1 MSREKKQSFIGGV
14 TIMAVST
21 VFVKICGALYK
32 IPLNNILGEDGITHF
47 TTAYNIYALL
57 LTISTAGL
65 PLALSKLISE
75 AHATNRRTQM
85 RRCFYAAMSLFV
97 ALGAAGSAIMLL
109 FTRQLA
115 AALHNSLAYWP
126 IKCLGVSV
134 ICVSVMCA
142 YRGFAQGRQNMVPTA
157 VSQFIEA
164 FAKLVIG
171 LPLAWY
177 LIKIGRPLEIG
188 AAGAIVGVSAGIVL
202 AMLYMILNYRKNR
215 GPIMWGTDKT
225 QSYGTIVRRLLALGI
240 PITIG
245 QGGMSFLNALDQS
258 IVLGQLQNVLGL
270 TEQAATKLYGQYIFS
285 NTLFNL
291 PSSFLPTVAI
301 SLVPAITVAVTRQN
315 HREVNQVVTT
325 SFRLI
330 AMLAIPAGVGLSV
343 LAQPIL
349 LLLYPARRET
359 AIAATYHLQLLGI
372 ASIFVCVMLLTNS
385 IMQAHGKVN
394 WPIYTMLIGG
404 GIKVAVNYI
413 LVGNPDIN
421 IKGAPIGTLICYGLI
436 ALLNLALVS
445 RLLEKK
451 PNYFAIFAK
460 PVLASA
466 VMGGAAWASHGL
478 LSRFLTGGYMKE
490 SLCTMISVGIAVV
503 VYLILVIALRMITRE
518 DLKMVPHGA
527 KLAKLLHL

>member
-32 IPLNNILGEDGITHF
+32 IPLNNILGREGVAHF
-47 TTAYNIYALL
+47 MSAYNIYALL
-57 LTISTAGL
+57 LTVSTAGL

-75 AHATNRRTQM
+75 ANTTNRRTQM
-85 RRCFYAAMSLFV
+85 RRCFHTAMTIFV
-97 ALGAAGSAIMLL
+97 ALGAAGSAVMLL

-115 AALHNSLAYWP
+115 AVMKNPLAYWP

-134 ICVSVMCA
+134 VCVSVMCA

-164 FAKLVIG
+164 FVKLVVG
-171 LPLAWY
+171 LPLAWW
-177 LIKIGRPLEIG
+177 LIRSGQPLEVG

-202 AMLYMILNYRKNR
+202 AMLYMWRNYRKNR
-215 GPIMWGTDKT
+215 GPILWGTDVP
-225 QSYGTIVRRLLALGI
+225 QSYGTIARRLLALGI

-245 QGGMSFLNALDQS
+245 QAGMSLFNTMDQA
-258 IVLGQLQNVLGL
+258 IIMGQLQNVLGL
-270 TEQAATKLYGQYIFS
+270 STQESAGLYGEYTFS
-285 NTLFNL
+285 STLFTL
-291 PSSFLPTVAI
+291 PSSFLPAVAV
-301 SLVPAITVAVTRQN
+301 SLIPAVTVAVNRRD
-315 HREVNQVVTT
+315 HREVNKVVTT

-330 AMLAIPAGVGLSV
+330 AMLAVPAGVGLSV

-349 LLLYPARRET
+349 LLLYPAQRET
-359 AIAATYHLQLLGI
+359 ATYHLRLLGV
-372 ASIFVCVMLLTNS
+372 ASIFVCIMLLTNS

-404 GIKVAVNYI
+404 AVKVGVNYI
-413 LVGNPDIN
+413 LVGNPAVN
-421 IKGAPIGTLICYGLI
+421 VKGAPIGTLVCYGLI
-436 ALLNLALVS
+436 ALMNLALVS

-451 PNYFAIFAK
+451 PNYIAIFAK
-460 PVLASA
+460 PALASA
-466 VMGGAAWASHGL
+466 AMGGAAWASHGL
-478 LSRFLTGGYMKE
+478 LSRFLHGGYMKE
-490 SLCTMISVGIAVV
+490 SLCTLLAVGIAVV

-518 DLKMVPHGA
+518 DLKMVPHGG